1 MGTAHSEYLG
11 PLSESGIL
19 GTFSFL
25 LILFLALYTS
35 FRYYFQK
42 QEALHK
48 WLVLAVSLGLISYA
62 FHGLLNNFL
71 DTDKASA
78 PFWGFMAI
86 IVALDVFH
94 GNHSQ
99 VEKSLNPE

>member
-19 GTFSFL
+19 GAFSFL
-25 LILFLALYTS
+25 LILLIAFYTA

-42 QEALHK
+42 EEAPHK
-48 WLVLAVSLGLISYA
+48 WLMLAVSLGLISYA
-62 FHGLLNNFL
+62 GHGLLNNFL

-86 IVALDVFH
+86 IVALDVFR
-94 GNHSQ
+94 GN
-99 VEKSLNPE
+99 KPLTDR